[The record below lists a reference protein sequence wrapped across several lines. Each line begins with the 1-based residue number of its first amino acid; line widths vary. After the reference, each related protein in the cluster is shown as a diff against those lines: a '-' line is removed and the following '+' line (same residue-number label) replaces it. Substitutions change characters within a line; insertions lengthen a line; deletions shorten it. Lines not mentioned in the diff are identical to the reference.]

1 MIIEIG
7 HFALILALA
16 TAVVQSVV
24 PLIGARRRDAGMMA
38 VGPLAAVTSLML
50 VAISF
55 FALTYAYV
63 VSDFSVVNVVMNS
76 HSEKP
81 LLFKITGVWGN
92 HEGSMLLWVLI
103 LAIFGAG
110 IAFFGGNLP
119 RTLKA
124 NVLSVQAWVT
134 VAFLLFIVL
143 TSNPFDRVLSAPAEG
158 EDLNPILQDIGLAIH
173 PPLLYLGYVG
183 LSISFSFAIAALI
196 EGRLDAAWAR
206 WVRPWT
212 LAAWVF
218 LTLGISM
225 GSYWAYYELGWG
237 GWWFWDPVENASF
250 MPWLAATA
258 LLHSAIVMEKR
269 EALKVWTV
277 LLAIIAFSLS
287 LLGTFLV
294 RSGVLTSVHA
304 FATDPERG
312 LFILAIL
319 MVFIG
324 GAFALFALR
333 ASELRQGGMFA
344 PVSREGALVVNNLFL
359 SVATATVLLGTLYPL
374 LLEALTGDKISVGP
388 PFFNLT
394 FGPLMIPLLLA
405 VPFGPILAW
414 KRGNLAGAAQRLYFA
429 AGGSLLVGLGVVF
442 IQTGA
447 PVLAGLGIAL
457 GVFLI
462 LGALTDLALRAGI
475 GRVSA
480 GVAWSRLIGLPR
492 SAFGSALGH
501 MGLGVTVIGVV
512 AASVFSTETVVAMK
526 PGDTATAGGYELRF
540 DGIRDYNGPNYTSQ
554 SGEFTVMRGGVEVA
568 KTASAKRFYQ
578 ARGMPTT
585 EAGILTF
592 GASQLY
598 IALGDPE
605 ANGGLVVRIWW
616 KSWVTFIW
624 YGTVV
629 MMIGGMLS
637 LSDRRLRIGAPNR
650 AKARKKTVEAAA

>member
-1 MIIEIG
+1 
-7 HFALILALA
+7 L
-16 TAVVQSVV
+16 
-24 PLIGARRRDAGMMA
+24 
-38 VGPLAAVTSLML
+38 
-50 VAISF
+50 
-55 FALTYAYV
+55 
-63 VSDFSVVNVVMNS
+63 
-76 HSEKP
+76 
-81 LLFKITGVWGN
+81 KI
-92 HEGSMLLWVLI
+92 
-103 LAIFGAG
+103 
-110 IAFFGGNLP
+110 
-119 RTLKA
+119 
-124 NVLSVQAWVT
+124 
-134 VAFLLFIVL
+134 
-143 TSNPFDRVLSAPAEG
+143 
-158 EDLNPILQDIGLAIH
+158 
-173 PPLLYLGYVG
+173 
-183 LSISFSFAIAALI
+183 
-196 EGRLDAAWAR
+196 
-206 WVRPWT
+206 
-212 LAAWVF
+212 
-218 LTLGISM
+218 
-225 GSYWAYYELGWG
+225 
-237 GWWFWDPVENASF
+237 
-250 MPWLAATA
+250 
-258 LLHSAIVMEKR
+258 
-269 EALKVWTV
+269 WTV
-277 LLAIIAFSLS
+277 LLAILTFSFS

-304 FATDPERG
+304 FATDPARG
-312 LFILAIL
+312 VFILGIL
-319 MVFIG
+319 VVFIG
-324 GAFALFALR
+324 GALALFGLR
-333 ASELRQGGMFA
+333 AGTLKAGGMFA
-344 PVSREGALVVNNLFL
+344 PISREGSLVLNNLFL
-359 SVATATVLLGTLYPL
+359 TTAAATVLVGTLYPL
-374 LLEALTGDKISVGP
+374 LLESVTGTKISVGP

-394 FGPLMIPLLLA
+394 FGPLMVPLLLA
-405 VPFGPILAW
+405 VPFGPLLAW
-414 KRGNLAGAAQRLYFA
+414 KRGDLAGAAQRLYFA

-475 GRVSA
+475 GRVGA

-501 MGLGVTVIGVV
+501 MGLGVTVIGIV
-512 AASVFSTETVVAMK
+512 AASVFSTETVIAMK